1 MLAATPLLPISERP
15 LAATLLLPISS
26 SSSSGRDNNA
36 ASEDSVVAVV
46 LSELPSYSSYPI
58 VLPVPEV
65 ISWLSLFDY

>member
-15 LAATLLLPISS
+15 LAATLLLPIS